1 VCRGVGKD
9 QDVSGS
15 LDHRDQVEPGA
26 LERRSRSHH
35 ADPLTRTRVWV
46 SVTRSRKSEYTGIAS
61 HRAFQGDASRRPGL
75 LAFGF
80 ATSCRI
86 LEASTCPTS
95 LLFARMPAK

>member
-1 VCRGVGKD
+1 MCRGVGKN

-26 LERRSRSHH
+26 LSGEAARITLTRSR
-35 ADPLTRTRVWV
+35 ALRFRV
-46 SVTRSRKSEYTGIAS
+46 SVTRSRKSEYTDIAS